1 MFKKKSLTYDS
12 LQQWCCRRR
21 ENIMSY
27 NKETKSKR
35 RYMDDVH
42 ILKQQKIYKDYN
54 NKNFETA
61 GKFRK
66 RKRCLA
72 EIQNVLFVLIQEDFG
87 VLLH

>member
-1 MFKKKSLTYDS
+1 
-12 LQQWCCRRR
+12 
-21 ENIMSY
+21 MSY

-66 RKRCLA
+66 KKAMSCGNSKCFFCTNPRRLWGFITLK
-72 EIQNVLFVLIQEDFG
+72 EIVAIKDFKYQLSQI
-87 VLLH
+87 V